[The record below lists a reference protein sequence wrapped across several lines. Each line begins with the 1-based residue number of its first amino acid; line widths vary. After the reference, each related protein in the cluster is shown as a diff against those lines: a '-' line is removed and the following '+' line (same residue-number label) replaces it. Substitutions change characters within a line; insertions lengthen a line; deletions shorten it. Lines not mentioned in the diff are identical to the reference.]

1 MGYFL
6 RTLNR
11 SKGVYLVLYKTYWH
25 DIVYIPMEMATLCDK
40 TRPCVVTKTA
50 TLCDKTRP
58 QTILN
63 LHTNIS
69 RV

>member
-1 MGYFL
+1 MMGLSIFEEL
-6 RTLNR
+6 EQAADEIM
-11 SKGVYLVLYKTYWH
+11 SKL
-25 DIVYIPMEMATLCDK
+25 YIPMEMATLCDK